1 MQYKSLAALLFAS
14 MAVAAP
20 AEVESRQ
27 DSDSDDYG
35 LGIPNS
41 ILAVVATAVPS
52 SFWAEATNSAAL
64 LSQVEQGIA
73 SNSWPSWYS
82 SLPDSVKEYVTTAVA
97 GEYPSFFSSVSA
109 EATSSGA
116 SGSTT
121 ATATGTTTTDASSS
135 GATTESTTVLTG
147 SSTSATATGSETA
160 SSSGSPSSTTS
171 GAPESTSSD
180 DAAAATGVSLGLAG
194 AAGILGLALAL

>member
-1 MQYKSLAALLFAS
+1 MQFKSLAALLFAS

-97 GEYPSFFSSVSA
+97 SEYPSFFSSVSA
-109 EATSSGA
+109 EATS
-116 SGSTT
+116 
-121 ATATGTTTTDASSS
+121 TATGATTTDASSS
-135 GATTESTTVLTG
+135 SSTTESTTVLTG

-171 GAPESTSSD
+171 GAPESTSLD
-180 DAAAATGVSLGLAG
+180 DAAAPTGVKFGLAG
-194 AAGILGLALAL
+194 AAGLLGLAIAL